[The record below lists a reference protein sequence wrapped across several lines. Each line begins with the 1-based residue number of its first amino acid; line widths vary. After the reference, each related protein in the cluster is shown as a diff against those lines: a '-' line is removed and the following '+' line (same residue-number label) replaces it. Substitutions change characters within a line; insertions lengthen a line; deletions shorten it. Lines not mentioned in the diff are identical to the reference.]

1 MKGTIRLHRF
11 DDMLMSIANDFL
23 NEQLYLVGKVIV
35 DKSFHTQSADE
46 AFFRYFGNDVIYSI
60 KRTVDECDFGRIV
73 NCVESVTYGETLQ
86 TVVRMKGLNG
96 YLRWMLASVSIISHE
111 NDEEPLYSISFSD
124 IYSLEALAYS
134 RERKISEYRHV
145 LSLVNDLAFEYSFET
160 RIIRIYMFDCFREII
175 LVNEDLEHWRK
186 SSIEAGYVTSR
197 YVETFN
203 SLCSAIS
210 SGAYR
215 FDYEFESALLTYGK
229 TKELSL
235 FRGITRYDDP
245 ENKKVTGIISVI
257 SSRQKT
263 KDVNLALEANK
274 DSLSDLLNKR
284 AITKFAQDIL
294 ERKPSHNVN
303 LILIDIDDFTQVNNS
318 YGHLFGDE
326 VIYTIAGIIKTQ
338 IGTRGLAGRI
348 SGGGFLVV
356 IENTRDETDLRGILR
371 AIRTKTE
378 WAFVDRFE
386 NFRLTCSIGASTYP
400 IDSESYDELF
410 MQADKALYLANAKGK
425 NRYVIYDIN
434 KHGPVEKDIDNKI
447 AFLSNKKDAS
457 DKLSFLG
464 NLADMLVFGQ
474 IPDISVLLE
483 QIRSEFAID
492 GICIFAGKDMNLILS
507 CGNASPKTASYIFEN
522 SYTDRFSGDGIFVID
537 NVNELEGRDDNAY
550 EILSSQNIGG
560 AVQYLITDDG
570 LIKGLISFCYVGRF
584 KKWSVSDV
592 NYYTIMARTV
602 SAILKKQTF
611 L

>member
-1 MKGTIRLHRF
+1 
-11 DDMLMSIANDFL
+11 MSISNDFF
-23 NEQLYLVGKVIV
+23 NERLYLVGKVIV
-35 DKSFHTQSADE
+35 DKSLHTQSADE

-60 KRTVDECDFGRIV
+60 KRTIDENDFERIK
-73 NCVESVTYGETLQ
+73 NCVEDVSYGQTLQ
-86 TVVRMKGLNG
+86 TVVRMKGMNN
-96 YLRWMLASVSIISHE
+96 YLRWMLASVSIISRP
-111 NDEEPLYSISFSD
+111 DEEPLYSISFSD
-124 IYSLEALAYS
+124 ILSLEALAYS
-134 RERKISEYRHV
+134 RERKISEYRHI

-160 RIIRIYMFDCFREII
+160 KIIKIYMFDCFREII
-175 LVNEDLEHWRK
+175 LVNEELESWRK
-186 SSIEAGYVTSR
+186 NSIEAGYVTSR
-197 YVETFN
+197 YSDTFN
-203 SLCSAIS
+203 NLCSDIA

-229 TKELSL
+229 TKELCL

-257 SSRQKT
+257 SSKHKA

-284 AITKFAQDIL
+284 AITNFAQDIL
-294 ERKPSHNVN
+294 EKKPSHNVN
-303 LILIDIDDFTQVNNS
+303 LILIDIDDFTQINNS

-326 VIYTIAGIIKTQ
+326 VIYTVAGIIKTQ

-356 IENTRDETDLRGILR
+356 IEGTRDETDLRGILR

-386 NFRLTCSIGASTYP
+386 NFRLTCSMGASTYP
-400 IDSESYDELF
+400 IDSKNYDELF

-425 NRYVIYDIN
+425 NRYVIYDIE
-434 KHGPVEKDIDNKI
+434 KHGPVEKDMDNKI
-447 AFLSNKKDAS
+447 AFLSSKKDAS

-464 NLADMLVFGQ
+464 NLADMLVFGE

-492 GICIFAGKDMNLILS
+492 DICVFAGKDMSLILS
-507 CGNASPKTASYIFEN
+507 CGNASAKTASYIFEN
-522 SYTDRFSGDGIFVID
+522 NYTDRFSGDGIFIID

-550 EILSSQNIGG
+550 EVISSQNIGG
-560 AVQYLITDDG
+560 AVQYLITEEG
-570 LIKGLISFCYVGRF
+570 LIKGLISFCYIGRF

-592 NYYTIMARTV
+592 NYYTIIARTV
-602 SAILKKQTF
+602 SAILRKQTF